1 VQGQA
6 TAAVQVWVAP
16 NWLTSDLEAATA
28 AQIGVTKAQLAVET
42 ARGRSIAQVA
52 AQHGVTLAVIKTTLV
67 NVGDADLQKATAA
80 GTVTQANANQIVS
93 TIPQLMEQFLNRS
106 SGRAAGTGAFNGA
119 PGGAP
124 AGQRNGTAQ
133 PMPNRPMPGR

>member
-1 VQGQA
+1 VQA
-6 TAAVQVWVAP
+6 WVAP
-16 NWLTSDLEAATA
+16 NWLTSDLEAAAA
-28 AQIGVTKAQLAVET
+28 AQIGITKAQLQAET

-52 AQHGVTLAVIKTTLV
+52 AQHGVTFSVIKTTLV

-80 GTVTQANANQIVS
+80 GRVTQSDANQIVS

-106 SGRAAGTGAFNGA
+106 SGRVGGTGAFNGA